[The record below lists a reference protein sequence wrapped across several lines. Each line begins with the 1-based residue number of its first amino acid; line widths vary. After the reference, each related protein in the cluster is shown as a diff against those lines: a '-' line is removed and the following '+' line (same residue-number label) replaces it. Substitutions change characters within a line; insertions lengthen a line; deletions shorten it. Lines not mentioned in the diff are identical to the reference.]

1 MRRWAIA
8 IAASVALL
16 AAGCSTASSGSSGSS
31 GTGGT
36 VTFALP
42 AGIIP
47 TYISPF
53 VSGPVSNN
61 VDLFQFTPFMWR
73 PLYWFGIN
81 GTPNINYQ
89 QSMAGAP
96 SLLKR
101 REDRN
106 RLLEPQVHLVRREAS
121 DQSRRRALAQHP

>member
-16 AAGCSTASSGSSGSS
+16 VAGCSTGSSGSSS

-42 AGIIP
+42 AGTIP

-53 VSGPVSNN
+53 VAGPVSNN
-61 VDLFQFTPFMWR
+61 VDLFQFTPYLWR

-81 GTPNINYQ
+81 GTVNINYQ
-89 QSMAGAP
+89 QSMAGPRPIQTAGRP
-96 SLLKR
+96 S
-101 REDRN
+101 
-106 RLLEPQVHLVRREAS
+106 PS
-121 DQSRRRALAQHP
+121 P